1 VLVEVRWRINDVLV
15 RKIASLSL
23 PQRYKVDAVQEAH
36 IGKNKK
42 CGILP
47 FVQDFEDFV
56 ELAESIFRDSE
67 RRTDIDKAYKT
78 LIEAVFEASAYDIIA
93 AVFGIC
99 FNLRFS
105 SREF

>member
-1 VLVEVRWRINDVLV
+1 
-15 RKIASLSL
+15 
-23 PQRYKVDAVQEAH
+23 VDAVQEAH

-105 SREF
+105 SREFSKMMLVEQHRFLLATLWILRPAVL